1 MAKPLTPNYPLF
13 AHMLCFALT
22 ATMGCGKAAFICG
35 AGVIF
40 GSRATKRHRRCCGSH
55 ARISRRTRATCVAI
69 TACPGFTDAIVRG
82 LERLDEVRGRSS
94 FGMAMK
100 TESDA
105 RRT

>member
-69 TACPGFTDAIVRG
+69 TACPVP
-82 LERLDEVRGRSS
+82 
-94 FGMAMK
+94 
-100 TESDA
+100 
-105 RRT
+105 RRAVPSLLR